1 MYKMNYLIR
10 VDATPEIGLGH
21 FMRCFAL
28 AQMLSARNNEV
39 CFLINTKMQFAI
51 DKIRNEKFSFDFLP
65 ENISL
70 KMDSDFTVKYAKDK
84 KADWII
90 TDGYNFDASYQK
102 YLKDNGF
109 KLLCIDDIPKFHFYS
124 DIILNQ
130 NLLAE
135 KNFSYSCEDYTQK
148 FLGTKYILYR
158 KEFREIGDYK
168 RNINDDCKNILLT
181 FGGSDPENITT
192 KFVNVFNNIAEEK
205 LNIKIILGPGF
216 QFKDILEKAISIS
229 THNIEVF
236 KNVNDIISF
245 YKWCDLAVTS
255 AGSTVW
261 ELSKLKTPMIV
272 GVVAE
277 NQEKIAEE
285 LHNQGLA
292 VSLGWY
298 KSLSDKEILE
308 KVKEV
313 IYSKRIRENLK
324 SKNDSLQFSSG
335 IDELLL
341 ALS

>member
-1 MYKMNYLIR
+1 MNYLVRI
-10 VDATPEIGLGH
+10 DASPEIGLGH

-28 AQMLSARNNEV
+28 AQMLAERNNEV
-39 CFLINTKMQFAI
+39 YFLINTKMQFVV
-51 DKIRNEKFSFDFLP
+51 DKIRNEKFSLNFLP

-70 KMDSDFTVKYAKDK
+70 KMDSDFTAKYAKENNVN
-84 KADWII
+84 WII
-90 TDGYNFDASYQK
+90 TDGYNFDSSYQK
-102 YLKDNGF
+102 SIKNGGF
-109 KLLCIDDIPKFHFYS
+109 KLLSIDDIPKFHFYS

-135 KNFSYSCEDYTQK
+135 KNFSYSSENYTQK
-148 FLGTKYILYR
+148 FLGIKYILYR
-158 KEFREIGDYK
+158 KEFREISDYK
-168 RNINDDCKNILLT
+168 RIINDDCKNILLT

-192 KFVNVFNNIAEEK
+192 RFINIFNNISDK
-205 LNIKIILGPGF
+205 KFNIKIILGPGF
-216 QFKDILEKAISIS
+216 QFDDILENAISNS
-229 THNIEVF
+229 SHNIEVF

-285 LHNQGLA
+285 LRNVGLA
-292 VSLGWY
+292 VSLGWF
-298 KSLSDKEILE
+298 KCMSDIAILE
-308 KVKEV
+308 KVMEV
-313 IYSKRIRENLK
+313 ILSKKIRENLK
-324 SKNDSLQFSSG
+324 SKNNSSQFSSG